1 MSSSISASMVKEL
14 RERTGLGM
22 MDCKKALVE
31 ANGDMESA
39 IQNLRKTSGMKA
51 AKKAGRTASDG
62 LVQVKISDDGL
73 VGVMVEVNC
82 ETDFAARDENFRQ
95 FVGTVVD
102 RVFDS
107 KNADIQGLLDS
118 GLEEER
124 EALVQKIG
132 ENISV
137 RRAEII
143 NLPEGKVYDYT
154 HTDEKKAVLFAMK
167 DGDDDLGKDI
177 AMHIAW
183 SNPMVISSQD
193 VPADVVAKER
203 EIYSAQAAESGKPAD
218 IVEKMVDGK
227 IKKFLAEIS
236 LLDQQFVREPNP
248 KIAVLLSGKG
258 ASVLQFV
265 RYEVGEGIEVEEEDF
280 AEEVRRQVGQSKE
293 DEEEDGE

>member
-31 ANGDMESA
+31 TNGDMESA
-39 IQNLRKTSGMKA
+39 IENLRKTSGMKA

-62 LVQVKISDDGL
+62 LVQVKISDDGRL
-73 VGVMVEVNC
+73 GVIVEVNC
-82 ETDFAARDENFRQ
+82 ETDFAARDQNFRE

-143 NLPEGKVYDYT
+143 NLSEGKVYDYT
-154 HTDEKKAVLFAMK
+154 HTDEKKAVLVAMK
-167 DGDDDLGKDI
+167 DGDNELGKDI
-177 AMHIAW
+177 AMHIVAA
-183 SNPMVISSQD
+183 NPTVISSQD
-193 VPADVVAKER
+193 APADVVAKER

-218 IVEKMVDGK
+218 IVEKMVEGR

-236 LLDQQFVREPNP
+236 LLDQPFVKDPDS
-248 KIAVLLSGKG
+248 KIATLLSGKG

-280 AEEVRRQVGQSKE
+280 AEEVRKQMGQSQ
-293 DEEEDGE
+293 D